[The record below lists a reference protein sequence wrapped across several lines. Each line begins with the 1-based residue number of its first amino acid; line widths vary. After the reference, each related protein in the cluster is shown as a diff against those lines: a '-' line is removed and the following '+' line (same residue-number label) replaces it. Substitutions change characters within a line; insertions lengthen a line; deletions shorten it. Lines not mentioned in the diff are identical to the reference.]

1 MFAYNLKNRR
11 GVYDAEADGLYIKIT
26 DNPIVSQTV
35 VTDAII
41 VDLNGDGSVVG
52 LEVLYPRANL
62 AAAQEWATAHG
73 IALD

>member
-1 MFAYNLKNRR
+1 MFAYNSKHIP
-11 GVYDAEADGLYIKIT
+11 GVYDAEADALYIKIT
-26 DNPIVSQTV
+26 DNPIVAQAA

-41 VDLNGDGSVVG
+41 VDLDSGGSVVG
-52 LEVLYPRANL
+52 LEVLYPAANF